1 MTSNPE
7 TSPFTP
13 GQPAPFEL
21 FVGRARQIEAL
32 LQHAREAAEGRLKVG
47 FLTGDRGIGKTS
59 LARFATFLA
68 EREHALLGLHVV
80 LGGAGDARGMV
91 RRIFDRLANVARGR
105 PLWER
110 VGKLFGDRVR
120 TVGLFGLQVEFRPAA
135 EDLDMLTGG
144 FDQALRSVIG
154 KLEGGD
160 RRGLFIV
167 LDDINGLASSPTF
180 ATWLKDFVDT
190 VAVGWEPFPVFLLF
204 VGSERVRR
212 DLASHNESVA
222 RVFIPLE
229 VTSWSSEETSDF
241 YRKAFARVDI
251 TVEEA
256 GIELMT
262 EYAGGLP
269 VLAHEIGDAAFRFAS
284 DPVISRN
291 DARRAVVSAA
301 NVVGHK
307 YFAPQV
313 FDRVRSPRYRSL
325 LRTIPRAAPSG
336 RFKRA
341 EILQVLSAEERA
353 SLDNFLRVMQ
363 RLEVF
368 ERDPD
373 RGPGHYRF
381 TSNLHFLY
389 LLLQAIGPS

>member
-1 MTSNPE
+1 MTSKPE

-13 GQPAPFEL
+13 GQPAPLEL
-21 FVGRARQIEAL
+21 FVGRAPQVEAL
-32 LQHAREAAEGRLKVG
+32 LQHARDAAGGRLKVG

-59 LARFATFLA
+59 LARFATFVA
-68 EREHALLGLHVV
+68 ERDHALLGLHVV
-80 LGGAGDARGMV
+80 LGGTPDARGMV
-91 RRIFDRLANVARGR
+91 HRVFARLANVAQGR
-105 PLWER
+105 PLWKQI
-110 VGKLFGDRVR
+110 GNLFGDRVR
-120 TVGLFGLQVEFRPAA
+120 AVGLFGLQVEFHPAA
-135 EDLDMLTGG
+135 KDLDLLAGG
-144 FDQALRSVIG
+144 FDQALRSVVG
-154 KLEGGD
+154 KLEGSG
-160 RRGLFIV
+160 RQGLFIV

-180 ATWLKDFVDT
+180 GTWLKDFVDT
-190 VAVGWEPFPVFLLF
+190 VAVSWEPFPVFLLF

-212 DLASHNESVA
+212 QLASHNESVA
-222 RVFIPLE
+222 RIFIPLE
-229 VTSWSSEETSDF
+229 VPSWSRGETPDF
-241 YRKAFARVDI
+241 YHKAFARVGMN
-251 TVEEA
+251 VEEA
-256 GIELMT
+256 GLDLMS

-284 DPVISRN
+284 RPIVSER

-325 LRTIPRAAPSG
+325 LRTIPKAAPTG

-341 EILQVLSAEERA
+341 EILRVLSAEERA

-363 RLEVF
+363 KLEVL

-389 LLLQAIGPS
+389 LLLQAIGPE